1 MNPACISVWMWNL
14 PFNASTLMV
23 QVAAIVVMATSL
35 MRTVAYVAR
44 CEVARFLGTAMVKDF
59 EGPADAILHSIDTPT
74 MRGECGRQLS
84 AVIGETWVTL
94 RRFFDKPL
102 GGVTQ

>member
-1 MNPACISVWMWNL
+1 MNPARISAWAWDL
-14 PFNASTLMV
+14 PFVVLTLMIP
-23 QVAAIVVMATSL
+23 APAIVVMATSL
-35 MRTVAYVAR
+35 MRVGAYVAR
-44 CEVARFLGTAMVKDF
+44 CEVARFLGTAVARGF
-59 EGPADAILHSIDTPT
+59 EGPADAILHSIDPPT